1 MTLTIDEETRGDV
14 LVVSVRGR
22 LDGVTSKSLDTHM
35 GARIAGGSDR
45 IVLDLGGVDYISSF
59 GLRLVLVAAK
69 KLNSPGR
76 RFVVCGL
83 TDNVRQVFSVSGFL
97 SILTL
102 RDTIDEAA
110 AAAEA

>member
-1 MTLTIDEETRGDV
+1 MTLTINEENRDTV
-14 LVVSVRGR
+14 LVVSVSGR
-22 LDGVTSKSLDTHM
+22 LDGVTSKTLDTHI

-45 IVLDLGGVDYISSF
+45 IVLNLSGVDYISSF

-69 KLNSPGR
+69 KLNGPGR

-83 TDNVRQVFSVSGFL
+83 KDNVRQVFSVSGFL

-102 RDTIDEAA
+102 TDTVDEAA
-110 AAAEA
+110 SAASS

>member
-1 MTLTIDEETRGDV
+1 MTLTINEENRDTV
-14 LVVSVRGR
+14 LVVSVVGR
-22 LDGVTSKSLDTHM
+22 LDGVTSKALDTHM
-35 GARIAGGSDR
+35 GARIAAGSDR
-45 IVLDLGGVDYISSF
+45 VVLDLSGVDYISSF

-83 TDNVRQVFSVSGFL
+83 SDNVRQVFSVSGFL

-102 RDTIDEAA
+102 RETIDEAA
-110 AAAEA
+110 SAAAS